1 MKVTDYRTLSD
12 SELLHHITNC
22 HEQATEYA
30 GKLTRFEITSVD
42 ELFSELTP
50 KRKELAEAAVEL
62 YKRVQ
67 IKQAERRQVI
77 SSETACNILRPLIG
91 DIEREEFW
99 AVYLNQSNRV
109 IRKERLSAGGLT
121 GTLVDVRLIMKGAL
135 LYNATG
141 MIISHNHPSGNENPS
156 KEDNLITEQIKKA
169 ADTLNIRLIDHIII
183 TSNTYYSY
191 MENDML

>member
-1 MKVTDYRTLSD
+1 MKTDYRVLSD
-12 SELLHHITNC
+12 SEILHHITNS
-22 HEQATEYA
+22 HEQAAEYT
-30 GKLTRFEITSVD
+30 GKLTRCEITSVD

-67 IKQAERRQVI
+67 IKQAERKQVI
-77 SSETACNILRPLIG
+77 SSETACEILRPLIG
-91 DIEREEFW
+91 DIEIEEFW
-99 AVYLNQSNRV
+99 AIYLNQSNR
-109 IRKERLSAGGLT
+109 IIHKERLSAGGLT

-135 LYNATG
+135 LCNATG
-141 MIISHNHPSGNENPS
+141 MIISHNHPSGNEKPS

-169 ADTLNIRLIDHIII
+169 AETLNIRLLDHVII

-191 MENDML
+191 MDNGML

>member
-1 MKVTDYRTLSD
+1 MKTDYRVLSD
-12 SELLHHITNC
+12 SELLHHITGC
-22 HEQATEYA
+22 HEQAVQYV
-30 GKLTRFEITSVD
+30 GKLTGCEITSVD

-50 KRKELAEAAVEL
+50 KRKALAEAAVEL

-67 IKQAERRQVI
+67 IKQAERRQII

-91 DIEREEFW
+91 DIDREEFW
-99 AVYLNQSNRV
+99 AIYLNQSNRV

-135 LYNATG
+135 LCNATG
-141 MIISHNHPSGNENPS
+141 MIIAHNHPSGNEKPS
-156 KEDNLITEQIKKA
+156 GEDNRITEQVKKA
-169 ADTLNIRLIDHIII
+169 AETLNIRLIDHVIV

-191 MENDML
+191 MDNDML

>member
-1 MKVTDYRTLSD
+1 MKTDYRTLSD

-22 HEQATEYA
+22 HEQAVEYT
-30 GKLTRFEITSVD
+30 GKLNSCEITSVD

-67 IKQAERRQVI
+67 IKQAERRQII
-77 SSETACNILRPLIG
+77 SSETACEILRPLIG

-121 GTLVDVRLIMKGAL
+121 GTYVDVRLIMKGAL
-135 LYNATG
+135 LCNATG
-141 MIISHNHPSGNENPS
+141 MIIAHNHPSGNEKPS
-156 KEDNLITEQIKKA
+156 GEDNRITEQIKKA
-169 ADTLNIRLIDHIII
+169 ADTLNIRLLDHVII

-191 MENDML
+191 IDNDML

>member
-1 MKVTDYRTLSD
+1 MKTDYRTLSD
-12 SELLHHITNC
+12 SEILHHITNC
-22 HEQATEYA
+22 HEKAVEYV
-30 GKLTRFEITSVD
+30 GKLTRCEITSVD

-50 KRKELAEAAVEL
+50 SRKAIAESAVEL

-67 IKQAERRQVI
+67 IKQAERRAVI
-77 SSETACNILRPLIG
+77 SSETVCDILRPLIG

-99 AVYLNQSNRV
+99 AVYLNQSNKV

-135 LYNATG
+135 LCNATG
-141 MIISHNHPSGNENPS
+141 MIVAHNHPSGNEKPS
-156 KEDNLITEQIKKA
+156 QEDNRITEQIKKA
-169 ADTLNIRLIDHIII
+169 ADTLNIRLLDHVII

-191 MENDML
+191 MDNGML

>member
-1 MKVTDYRTLSD
+1 MKTDYRTLSD
-12 SELLHHITNC
+12 SEILHHITNS
-22 HEQATEYA
+22 HEQAVEYT
-30 GKLTRFEITSVD
+30 GKLNSCEITSVD

-50 KRKELAEAAVEL
+50 KRRALAEAAVEL

-67 IKQAERRQVI
+67 IKQAERKQII
-77 SSETACNILRPLIG
+77 SSETACEILRPLIG

-121 GTLVDVRLIMKGAL
+121 GTLVDIRLIMKEAL
-135 LYNATG
+135 LCNATG
-141 MIISHNHPSGNENPS
+141 MIISHNHPSGNEKPS
-156 KEDNLITEQIKKA
+156 GEDNRITEQIKKA
-169 ADTLNIRLIDHIII
+169 ADTLNIRLLDHVII

-191 MENDML
+191 IDNDML

>member
-1 MKVTDYRTLSD
+1 MRTDYRTLSD
-12 SELLHHITNC
+12 REILHHITNC
-22 HEQATEYA
+22 HEQAVQYV
-30 GKLTRFEITSVD
+30 GKLTRCEITSVD

-50 KRKELAEAAVEL
+50 KRKELAAAAVEL

-67 IKQAERRQVI
+67 IKQAERRQII
-77 SSETACNILRPLIG
+77 SGETACDILRPLIG

-99 AVYLNQSNRV
+99 AIYLNQSNRI

-121 GTLVDVRLIMKGAL
+121 GTYVDVRLLMKEAIL
-135 LYNATG
+135 CNATG

-156 KEDNLITEQIKKA
+156 QEDHLITEQIKKA

-191 MENDML
+191 IDNDML

>member
-1 MKVTDYRTLSD
+1 MRTDYRTLSD
-12 SELLHHITNC
+12 SEILYHITNC
-22 HEQATEYA
+22 HEQAAEYA
-30 GKLTRFEITSVD
+30 GKLTGCEITSVD

-50 KRKELAEAAVEL
+50 KRKALAEAAVEL

-67 IKQAERRQVI
+67 IRQAERQQVI

-91 DIEREEFW
+91 DIEKEEFW
-99 AVYLNQSNRV
+99 AIYLNQSNRV

-135 LYNATG
+135 LCNATG
-141 MIISHNHPSGNENPS
+141 MIISHNHPSGNEKPS
-156 KEDNLITEQIKKA
+156 GEDNRITEQVKKA
-169 ADTLNIRLIDHIII
+169 AETLNIRLIDHVIV

-191 MENDML
+191 MDNDIL

>member
-1 MKVTDYRTLSD
+1 MKTDYRTLSD
-12 SELLHHITNC
+12 SEVLHHITNS
-22 HEQATEYA
+22 HEQAVEYT
-30 GKLTRFEITSVD
+30 GKLNSCEITSVD

-67 IKQAERRQVI
+67 IKQAERRQII

-99 AVYLNQSNRV
+99 AIYLNQSNRV

-121 GTLVDVRLIMKGAL
+121 GTIVDVLLIMKEAIL
-135 LYNATG
+135 CNATG
-141 MIISHNHPSGNENPS
+141 MIISHNHPSGNEKPS

-169 ADTLNIRLIDHIII
+169 AETLNIRMIDHMII

-191 MENDML
+191 VDNGML